1 MWIAHEIIV
10 KTAQNFHFK
19 TKNSLKWMVLGSTQ
33 RNEEKGSLIKLH
45 I

>member
-33 RNEEKGSLIKLH
+33 RNKEKSSLIKLH